1 MKKIFRLFPVALAV
15 VALASCSD
23 DLTALNTEE
32 GQFELNPN
40 YLYVSVENDNPM
52 TRAAYVSANVQ
63 AKEQANGN
71 DFFRTLYWSNEDRI
85 KLYSEKNNWRPQIWE
100 YDDALSGALPSQYKK
115 ENGFSVFK
123 KAVVVAEHDGEQD
136 AQYTDG
142 YGVMPA
148 DLSEFTNE
156 LRTKLTFNLEGLRYV
171 QFTQEK
177 LVKAETASETATDAA
192 DLYYGF
198 GALNVYKSTA
208 PLPLWGV
215 ATTGQMKCK
224 WLTGHLCVDL
234 TDFQDN
240 IIPAAPMYG
249 LVQGN
254 NYLVIQ
260 STKSLWGEFSAID
273 FDPDNINV
281 APVLT
286 AEAATATVITPG
298 TTTIEELGKD
308 CIVLNLGSEAMKR
321 VIAYAPI
328 MCDGA
333 TTVTATLYQGLPATD
348 YESAK
353 TVVLNAVAGWGPYN
367 MVSESIEA
375 GKLYRI
381 VNEDA
386 RTIETANTPYSLQQ
400 QLLAMDAEM
409 ERDYVVTIN
418 NDVLV
423 KTANTNY
430 KDMATSVADDHNYVL
445 DLSGIDFKHNVT
457 IKFAAGKGFTNN
469 EITPTDK
476 NYLFVKTKANGKKK
490 VTIDLGAGRDDANI
504 KAIVVDNNLGSEL
517 ILKGAALA
525 DATHPVAVVNYG
537 TAASGSKLTVASA
550 ATNVYTAGAINI
562 DAVNAE
568 IAKLNLLNNSANDYT
583 VALKN
588 GTIKSTI
595 ALATAVPDVDVV
607 ALGNVAKN
615 VTIDATGKSA
625 IADNITLTGFAGC
638 VNGGGHK
645 VNGLF
650 FTSTWDGSKFADEA
664 AASITTGKIFTAAQ
678 LASIAGNGTNDYVV
692 MGDIDLNNET
702 WTSVATLT
710 KNFSGANKK
719 EGLSV
724 GYTSGGT
731 CITENVYPT
740 ISKLTAPLFNNI
752 ALAAAGEIKNFKL
765 SDVQFTS
772 AFAAQGAL
780 ARTLSVKA
788 NVEIN
793 NVDAENVTI
802 TVTGNKS
809 AVGGLI
815 GNVNST
821 AATNTLDI
829 TSVDVNNITL
839 KGNRK
844 MGGIIGEVATA
855 STSPQLTIG
864 ATAATLAGLTPA
876 TAKFCNATNVA
887 FQLEESTG
895 IIYDPEYAAL
905 GLYVGAFYKTDA
917 TKFNMAV
924 NTEDVSSL
932 TYTVTGNDASGV
944 DLFTQKAKYGV
955 SKDGKTIYY
964 DVVLGQRLTGF
975 AVKANNHQATI
986 LSLKP
991 STTPAVFNSFVYSS
1005 YATTPAVMPAQYL
1018 YYVAE

>member
-40 YLYVSVENDNPM
+40 YLYVSVENDNPI

-71 DFFRTLYWSNEDRI
+71 DFFRTLYWSNGDQI
-85 KLYSEKNNWRPQIWE
+85 KLYSEKNNWRPQIWA
-100 YDDALSGALPSQYKK
+100 YDDALTGALPSQYKK

-123 KAVVVAEHDGEQD
+123 QAVVVAEHDGEQD

-148 DLSEFTNE
+148 NLSEFTNE

-171 QFTQEK
+171 QFSQEK
-177 LVKAETASETATDAA
+177 LAKTASASETATDAA

-234 TDFQDN
+234 TNFQDN
-240 IIPAAPMYG
+240 IIPQAPLYAG
-249 LVQGN
+249 VRGN

-260 STKSLWGEFSAID
+260 STKSLWGEFSAIN
-273 FDPDNINV
+273 FDPDDINV

-286 AEAATATVITPG
+286 AEAAAA
-298 TTTIEELGKD
+298 TTITDGVTKIGDLGKD

-348 YESAK
+348 FESAK
-353 TVVLNAVAGWGPYN
+353 TVVLNAVAGWAADP
-367 MVSESIEA
+367 MVAESIEA

-457 IKFAAGKGFTNN
+457 ITFAAGKGFTNN
-469 EITPTDK
+469 EITPATDK

-490 VTIDLGAGRDDANI
+490 VTIDLGVGKAANNI
-504 KAIVVDNNLGSEL
+504 KAIVVDNNLGSQL
-517 ILKGAALA
+517 VLKGAALT
-525 DATHPVAVVNYG
+525 DATQPVAVVNYG
-537 TAASGSKLTVASA
+537 TAAANGKLTVADA

-562 DAVNAE
+562 DAVNAD

-588 GTIKSTI
+588 GTIKNTI
-595 ALATAVPDVDVV
+595 ALATAVPDVDAV
-607 ALGNVAKN
+607 ALGAVAKN

-678 LASIAGNGTNDYVV
+678 LASIAGNGTNNYVV

-719 EGLSV
+719 AGLSV
-724 GYTSGGT
+724 GYTSGGV
-731 CITENVYPT
+731 CIEEIVYPT
-740 ISKLTAPLFNNI
+740 ISKLSAPLFNNI

-765 SDVQFTS
+765 SGADITAVSGNQGVLAGAITLT
-772 AFAAQGAL
+772 AA
-780 ARTLSVKA
+780 A
-788 NVEIN
+788 N
-793 NVDAENVTI
+793 NVTI
-802 TVTGNKS
+802 TNVDVENSEIDATGKVNVGGLVGNIDGTYAATVAFNGCDVTGLALTGNKYL
-809 AVGGLI
+809 GGLV
-815 GNVNST
+815 GYV
-821 AATNTLDI
+821 A
-829 TSVDVNNITL
+829 
-839 KGNRK
+839 K
-844 MGGIIGEVATA
+844 MDPVVTVGTGALCTFGGTF
-855 STSPQLTIG
+855 T
-864 ATAATLAGLTPA
+864 LTP
-876 TAKFCNATNVA
+876 T
-887 FQLEESTG
+887 TG
-895 IIYDPEYAAL
+895 VIYDPAYKAVGQFIGGHTRPQAGKVTIKVPAASLNAAL
-905 GLYVGAFYKTDA
+905 TVNGADADGL
-917 TKFNMAV
+917 
-924 NTEDVSSL
+924 
-932 TYTVTGNDASGV
+932 
-944 DLFTQKAKYGV
+944 DLYTQKGKYGIGTGTV
-955 SKDGKTIYY
+955 VYY
-964 DVVLGQRLTGF
+964 DVVMGNQTVMGYSGYYNQP
-975 AVKANNHQATI
+975 AAASIISQYTSGSDTYSAQNWTTAITKAWADAN
-986 LSLKP
+986 
-991 STTPAVFNSFVYSS
+991 TP
-1005 YATTPAVMPAQYL
+1005 YL
-1018 YYVAE
+1018 YYINQ